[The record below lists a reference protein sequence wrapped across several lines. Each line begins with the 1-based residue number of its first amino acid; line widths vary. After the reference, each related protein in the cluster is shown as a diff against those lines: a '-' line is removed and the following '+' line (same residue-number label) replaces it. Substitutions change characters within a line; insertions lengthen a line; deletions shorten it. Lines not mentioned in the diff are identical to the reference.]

1 MAVSLCS
8 AGAQPLNN
16 HAQDLAAS
24 VERASAATSRR
35 RSRPPQPLR
44 TGLSPLSARP
54 MPDTGLNANRSA
66 YNARLANRTD
76 MIRLSRVTL
85 RRGAKTL
92 LEGADIALNP
102 GDKIGLI
109 GANGSGKSSLFALL
123 RGELHADSG
132 EVDYPARW
140 RVAYVAQETPELE
153 RPALEYAIDGD
164 TTLRKLEAKLA
175 SAEAA
180 NDGHLIGE
188 LHAAM
193 GDSGAY
199 TVRSRAEQLLH
210 GLGFTH
216 EQMGEPVASFS
227 GGWRMRLNLAQ
238 ALMCPSDLLLLDEP
252 TNHLDL
258 DAILWLEEWLKR
270 YARTLLIVSHDRD
283 FLDGVVG
290 VIVHIDA
297 KKLRRYSGN
306 YSSFERQRAAAV
318 VLAAAQ
324 FQKQQRERE
333 HLESFINRFR
343 AKATKAKQAQSRMK
357 MLAKM
362 EELAPL
368 HVSAPFSF
376 EFREP
381 LKAPNPLL
389 VLEDADAGYK
399 MNGAPDK
406 TVVRNINFSLQSGQ
420 RYGLLG
426 INGAGKSTLI
436 KTIAGELAP
445 LAGKAIFNKG
455 LAVGY
460 FAQHQIEMLRHD
472 ESPLWHLA
480 RIAQNTREQ
489 DLRNYLGGFNFP
501 GDMASTSIATFSG
514 GEKARLA
521 LVLIV
526 WQPPNLLLLDEPT
539 NHLDLETREALTV
552 ALAQFEGTLV
562 LVSHD
567 RHLLR
572 ATTDQFLIIAEGRL
586 APFDGDL
593 EDYRDWL
600 FKTKLAPA
608 EAAAPLPEAKKRAV
622 TAPPAPARRE
632 QKRREAEE
640 RQRQSAARKPI
651 ESRIKRLEEKM
662 AKLSAQKSAVDA
674 QLADP
679 AAYGEAQKE
688 ALKTLILDQAYVAR
702 ELAQLE
708 AEWLEQQQR
717 LEQVTA

>member
-1 MAVSLCS
+1 
-8 AGAQPLNN
+8 
-16 HAQDLAAS
+16 
-24 VERASAATSRR
+24 
-35 RSRPPQPLR
+35 
-44 TGLSPLSARP
+44 
-54 MPDTGLNANRSA
+54 
-66 YNARLANRTD
+66 
-76 MIRLSRVTL
+76 MIRLSQVTL
-85 RRGAKTL
+85 RRGTKVL
-92 LEGADIALNP
+92 LEGADVTLNP

-109 GANGSGKSSLFALL
+109 GANGSGKTSLFALL
-123 RGELHADSG
+123 RGELHADQG

-140 RVAYVAQETPELE
+140 RVAYVAQETPALD

-164 TTLRKLEAKLA
+164 TTLRRLEHELA
-175 SAEAA
+175 AAEAA
-180 NDGHLIGE
+180 NDGHLMGE
-188 LHAAM
+188 LHAALAD
-193 GDSGAY
+193 GGAY
-199 TVRSRAEQLLH
+199 TVRSRAERLLH

-216 EQMGEPVASFS
+216 EQMNEPVAAFS

-258 DAILWLEEWLKR
+258 DAILWVEDWLKR
-270 YARTLLIVSHDRD
+270 YGGTLLIISHDRD
-283 FLDGVVG
+283 FLDGVVS
-290 VIVHIDA
+290 VVVNIDNR
-297 KKLRRYSGN
+297 KLRRYSGN
-306 YSSFERQRAAAV
+306 YSDFERQRAAAV

-324 FQKQQRERE
+324 YEKQQRERA

-343 AKATKAKQAQSRMK
+343 AKATKARQAQSRMK

-381 LKAPNPLL
+381 LKAPDPLL
-389 VLEDADAGYK
+389 TLEDVNAGYRMEDGDVK
-399 MNGAPDK
+399 V
-406 TVVRNINFSLQSGQ
+406 VVRDIRFTLRGGE

-436 KTIAGELAP
+436 KTLAGELAP
-445 LAGKAIFNKG
+445 LAGSAHLNKG

-460 FAQHQIEMLRHD
+460 FAQHQLEMLRLD

-480 RIAQNTREQ
+480 RVAPRTREQ
-489 DLRNYLGGFNFP
+489 ELRNFLGMFNFP
-501 GDMASTSIATFSG
+501 GDMATGPIENFSG

-521 LVLIV
+521 LALIV
-526 WQPPNLLLLDEPT
+526 WNRPNLLLLDEPT

-572 ATTDQFLIIAEGRL
+572 ATTDQFLIVADGRL
-586 APFDGDL
+586 QPFDGDL
-593 EDYRDWL
+593 DDYRDWL
-600 FKTKLAPA
+600 FRTKLGETDAAAGVAPA
-608 EAAAPLPEAKKRAV
+608 PEAPRSPETEAADPGK
-622 TAPPAPARRE
+622 PAAARPAADRRS

-640 RQRQSAARKPI
+640 RQRQFAARRPI
-651 ESRIKRLEEKM
+651 ESRLKRLEEQL
-662 AKLSAQKSAVDA
+662 AKLNARKSAIDA

-679 AAYGEAQKE
+679 ALYGEAQKDAVK
-688 ALKTLILDQAYVAR
+688 ALVVDQAYVAR

-708 AEWLEQQQR
+708 AEWLALQEQ
-717 LEQVTA
+717 LDTVTR

>member
-1 MAVSLCS
+1 
-8 AGAQPLNN
+8 
-16 HAQDLAAS
+16 
-24 VERASAATSRR
+24 
-35 RSRPPQPLR
+35 
-44 TGLSPLSARP
+44 
-54 MPDTGLNANRSA
+54 
-66 YNARLANRTD
+66 
-76 MIRLSRVTL
+76 MIRLSQVTL

-92 LEGADIALNP
+92 LEAADVALNP
-102 GDKIGLI
+102 GDRIGLI

-123 RGELHADSG
+123 RGELHADKG

-140 RVAYVAQETPELE
+140 RVAYVAQETPALA
-153 RPALEYAIDGD
+153 RTALEYAIDGD
-164 TTLRKLEAKLA
+164 TTLRRLERELVA
-175 SAEAA
+175 AEGAD
-180 NDGHLIGE
+180 DGHLLGE

-193 GDSGAY
+193 GDAGAY
-199 TVRSRAEQLLH
+199 TVHSRAEQLLH
-210 GLGFTH
+210 GLGFSH
-216 EQMGEPVASFS
+216 EQMAEPVASFS

-270 YARTLLIVSHDRD
+270 YAGTLLIVSHDRD
-283 FLDGVVG
+283 FLDGVVE
-290 VIVHIDA
+290 VVVHIDA

-318 VLAAAQ
+318 VLAASQ
-324 FQKQQRERE
+324 YEKQQRERA
-333 HLESFINRFR
+333 HLESFIDRFR

-357 MLAKM
+357 MLARM

-381 LKAPNPLL
+381 LRAPDPLL

-399 MNGAPDK
+399 MEGKPDK
-406 TVVRNINFSLQSGQ
+406 VVVRGIKFSLQSGQ

-445 LAGKAIFNKG
+445 LAGDAIFNKG

-472 ESPLWHLA
+472 ESPLWHLS
-480 RIAQNTREQ
+480 RIATNVREQ
-489 DLRNYLGGFNFP
+489 ELRNYLGSFNFP
-501 GDMASTSIATFSG
+501 GDMATTSIATFSG

-521 LVLIV
+521 LALIV
-526 WQPPNLLLLDEPT
+526 WQRPNLLLLDEPT

-600 FKTKLAPA
+600 FKTKLAPSE
-608 EAAAPLPEAKKRAV
+608 EAVPLPDAKKPAV
-622 TAPPAPARRE
+622 IAPAPSTAPERRE

-651 ESRIKRLEEKM
+651 ESRIKRLEEQM
-662 AKLSAQKSAVDA
+662 ARLNAQKVAIDA
-674 QLADP
+674 QLAGT
-679 AAYGEAQKE
+679 AIYAEAQKE
-688 ALKTLILDQAYVAR
+688 ALKTLIVDQAFVAR

-717 LEQVTA
+717 LERVTA